1 MPDFENHY
9 KTHADVVL
17 LAMPG
22 TPIAKPSLGISLLK
36 ASLAKSP
43 YSIDVLYAN
52 LFFQKGIGDLCLL
65 FDNSPS
71 YTQIWEWVFSKL
83 LFPNFE
89 VDDIDYLREVAGY
102 YLKKVKI
109 DVNDENIISCV
120 NNYKEIRNKTG
131 SFIDSLAKLIVKKEP
146 RIVGC
151 SSIFFQHVS
160 SLVILKRVKEI
171 SPEIITIM
179 GGPNCAGE
187 MGIATVSE
195 FPFVDFVFSG
205 EADHTFP
212 KFVNEVFTKT
222 KKSDWDLHPSIID
235 RKRAKKITASKNG
248 VPYTQV
254 VDLNSLPTPDFSDY
268 YTTYSEYK
276 EIPVFKKKRNRVIQI
291 EASRGCWWFEKVGCT
306 FCGLNPGDKTYRTKS
321 TTKVFKEMDIIS
333 DLFKPNVFMFTD
345 NVLNM
350 NSFNEFVNHIV
361 TTQPNYELFFE
372 VKSDLKKDTIKK
384 LSEAKIMYVQAGIE
398 SLHDDILMIMRK
410 GTTAIGNIEFLK
422 NAKQFGIDV
431 IWNFIWNFPGEKQ
444 QSYDE
449 MCTYIPL
456 ISHLKYP
463 SALIEVGYQRFSEY
477 FVNYR
482 KYKLNLKPI
491 NYYNYVYPFGEH
503 RLSKLA
509 YFFSDAKR
517 FDKID
522 SINYFNLRSCLK
534 EWKNKYIKKN
544 CRPILQMTVKDKEIL
559 ITDTRDCATNKN
571 HILKGK
577 EALIYKYCD
586 SVSLEKKIYAKFE
599 QEMTIDNIYSI
610 LQNLVQKKLLL
621 KINNKYL
628 SLAIPKL

>member
-1 MPDFENHY
+1 MPNFENHH
-9 KTHADVVL
+9 KTHANVVL

-22 TPIAKPSLGISLLK
+22 TPIAKPSLGLSLLK
-36 ASLAKSP
+36 ASLADTQ

-52 LFFQKGIGDLCLL
+52 LFFQKEIGDLSLL

-71 YTQIWEWVFSKL
+71 HTQIWEWIFSKL
-83 LFPNFE
+83 LFPKFE
-89 VDDIDYLREVAGY
+89 IDDIDYLNEVVRY
-102 YLKKVKI
+102 YLKRVKI
-109 DVNDENIISCV
+109 DVNDENITKYV
-120 NNYKEIRNKTG
+120 NKYKEIRSKTNG
-131 SFIDSLAKLIVKKEP
+131 FIDSLAKLIVNKKP

-171 SPEIITIM
+171 SPEITTIM

-195 FPFVDFVFSG
+195 FPFVDFIFSG
-205 EADHTFP
+205 EADLTFP
-212 KFVNEVFTKT
+212 KFVNEVFTKPNIN
-222 KKSDWDLHPSIID
+222 DWNLHTSIID
-235 RKRAKKITASKNG
+235 RKRAKRITDSHND
-248 VPYTQV
+248 VPYKQV
-254 VDLNSLPTPDFSDY
+254 ADLNSLPTPDFSDY
-268 YTTYSEYK
+268 YTAYSDHK
-276 EIPVFKKKRNRVIQI
+276 EIPVFRKQHNRVIQI
-291 EASRGCWWFEKVGCT
+291 EASRGCWWFEKVACT
-306 FCGLNPGDKTYRTKS
+306 FCGLNPGDKKYRTKS
-321 TTKVFKEMDIIS
+321 AQKVIKEMDTIS

-350 NSFNEFVNHIV
+350 KTFNEFVSHLK
-361 TTQPNYELFFE
+361 TAQPNYELFFE
-372 VKSDLKKDTIKK
+372 VKSDLKKDMIKK

-398 SLHDDILMIMRK
+398 SLHDDILKIMRK
-410 GTTAIGNIEFLK
+410 GTTAIGNIQFLK
-422 NAKQFGIDV
+422 DTKQFGIDV
-431 IWNFIWNFPGEKQ
+431 IWNYIWNFPGEKQ
-444 QSYDE
+444 QSYNE

-456 ISHLKYP
+456 ITHLKPP
-463 SALIEVGYQRFSEY
+463 STLVEVGYQRFSEY
-477 FVNYR
+477 FNNY
-482 KYKLNLKPI
+482 KEYNLNLKPI
-491 NYYNYVYPFGEH
+491 KYYNYVYPFSEE